1 MTREIL
7 VARSSNAELATRA
20 TQLVVPPKALLP
32 AEAPMTSA
40 PASAPSRISRL
51 MSALVTPT
59 APSAALVPVQA
70 NLPVPVPAAEIIPAQ
85 QPWGT
90 PMAQRLATI
99 ACIIPAYNEE
109 ATIAAT
115 MDSLLRQTRL
125 PDVIHVVVNNT
136 DDDTLEI
143 LEKYKG
149 EHEHVV
155 KGRMFRTTV
164 HVHDM
169 GENPDKKVG
178 ALNYGY
184 QMSRGYDF
192 ILGVDG
198 DTALERK
205 CVEWLELEMVD
216 DPRIGGLSAIYSIDP
231 DSVKGLE
238 AKFLVAGQRAQFAGF
253 NMDNLLRGRNMAVL
267 GGQCSLFS
275 VEALEEVM
283 RHHHQN
289 SPWVRDSEV
298 EDSLLSLQIKR
309 VGFAT
314 KISARARAFVGPM
327 ESVRGLHGQQVKWN
341 YGAIDLMWPGQR
353 NGTTG
358 QPFHPNLRLRW
369 RENAAMLLNI
379 TTRLSFLMLL
389 TAALSIHAFVFNPV
403 WLIPPAIAIMLNLR
417 IAFSMHD
424 RTASDVA
431 YAFFMAP
438 AELYMWLRMGHFAT
452 AWTRFLARV
461 ERDNWA
467 AQAAAERGQG
477 GSAWAYPL
485 IVAGVLVSVVALTW
499 SLWSTETQSLVLSI
513 GWPVL
518 YIVTILQTL
527 FMVKKLIRRQ
537 RGFTV

>member
-1 MTREIL
+1 MNRQLL
-7 VARSSNAELATRA
+7 VARSKNAPLAPLPQALAAPVHPAALQAAPSRFSRVMSALSSPAPAPATRA
-20 TQLVVPPKALLP
+20 GAEVALVKPADVVPAP
-32 AEAPMTSA
+32 APRSA
-40 PASAPSRISRL
+40 PNEPRS
-51 MSALVTPT
+51 
-59 APSAALVPVQA
+59 
-70 NLPVPVPAAEIIPAQ
+70 
-85 QPWGT
+85 
-90 PMAQRLATI
+90 ATI

-136 DDDTLEI
+136 DDDTLDV
-143 LEKYKG
+143 LAKYEG

-155 KGRMFRTTV
+155 KGRVFRTTV
-164 HVHDM
+164 VVHDI

-178 ALNYGY
+178 ALNYGF
-184 QMSRGYDF
+184 QLAREHDF

-198 DTALERK
+198 DTTLERR

-216 DPRIGGLSAIYSIDP
+216 DPRIGGLSAVYSIDA
-231 DSVKGLE
+231 DAVKGFE

-275 VEALEEVM
+275 VEALEAVM
-283 RHHHQN
+283 LAYHQN

-298 EDSLLSLQIKR
+298 EDSLLSLQVKR

-369 RENAAMLLNI
+369 RENATMLLNVL
-379 TTRLSFLMLL
+379 TRVSFLLLL
-389 TAALSIHAFVFNPV
+389 TGALSIGAFVFNPL
-403 WLIPPAIAIMLNLR
+403 WLIPPAVAMLLNLR
-417 IAFSMHD
+417 IALSMHD
-424 RTASDVA
+424 RSAKDLG
-431 YAFFMAP
+431 YAFLAVP
-438 AELYMWLRMGHFAT
+438 AELYMWLRMSHFAT
-452 AWTRFLARV
+452 AWARFLARV

-467 AQAAAERGQG
+467 AQAAAEKGQG

-485 IVAGVLVSVVALTW
+485 LLTAGLVGVTALTW
-499 SLWSTETQSLVLSI
+499 THLDTSTQSNVLSV

-518 YIVTILQTL
+518 YLVTILQTV
-527 FMVKKLIRRQ
+527 FMLKKLLRRQ